1 MTPVYLAGSSRELP
15 RARAAR
21 AALLE
26 LGLVVAGGDWIEEV
40 DTHGSVGLRLPQGV
54 RETIAAAWVASIRGA
69 GVVCALVPD
78 DHVSVGLVHELGVA
92 QRAVGGLGAGADV
105 SSASAISR
113 TDAWRRQIS
122 HSPIFRRSLAQRRV
136 NGLPETK

>member
-1 MTPVYLAGSSRELP
+1 MIPVYLAGSSRELP

-40 DTHGSVGLRLPQGV
+40 DTHGSVGLRLPQDV

-92 QRAVGGLGAGADV
+92 RALGRPVVLASKTPRARMHPALLSPGWTVYGAD
-105 SSASAISR
+105 
-113 TDAWRRQIS
+113 DAALRAAYQMTRR
-122 HSPIFRRSLAQRRV
+122 A
-136 NGLPETK
+136 